1 VGRWADKYVIGLTGN
16 IGMGKSLVRKMLEH
30 LGAYTI
36 DADGLAHQVMVPG
49 APAYQPVIE
58 TFGKWIL
65 DAKNNVDRTKLGAVA
80 FSHPE
85 ALARLEALTHPIVGQ
100 GIDTLVGRAKQ
111 PIVVI
116 EAIKLLEGSLAGQVD
131 AIWVVD
137 AAPQIQIERLIQK
150 RGMSE
155 YEARKRVDTQNP
167 QRDKLARASV
177 VISNNGTPE
186 DVWVQVQRE
195 WNKILQLRGV
205 AQREDDVRTVN
216 ISQQAQDRAHAQ
228 QPATASA
235 SETTQMNRPTLTK
248 PPTSEQPA
256 VPVAPAAS
264 AAPTPVAPAQPVA
277 QPAAPVPV
285 PTPQTAPTMEIT
297 SLNIRRGMPK
307 HAEDIAT
314 MINSAMGKALTRGDV
329 MMAFGEKSYLLAEV
343 GGKTVGLAG
352 FQVENLITRMD
363 EFVIIPA
370 APIPPVAEALIGAVE
385 DASKELQSEV
395 GFMFI
400 PENASAVAQAFVD
413 QGYEKV
419 TLEAIKV
426 PAWREAAV
434 ESQPANTQ
442 ILTKKLRAERVLKP
456 L

>member
-1 VGRWADKYVIGLTGN
+1 
-16 IGMGKSLVRKMLEH
+16 
-30 LGAYTI
+30 
-36 DADGLAHQVMVPG
+36 
-49 APAYQPVIE
+49 
-58 TFGKWIL
+58 
-65 DAKNNVDRTKLGAVA
+65 
-80 FSHPE
+80 
-85 ALARLEALTHPIVGQ
+85 
-100 GIDTLVGRAKQ
+100 
-111 PIVVI
+111 
-116 EAIKLLEGSLAGQVD
+116 
-131 AIWVVD
+131 
-137 AAPQIQIERLIQK
+137 
-150 RGMSE
+150 
-155 YEARKRVDTQNP
+155 
-167 QRDKLARASV
+167 
-177 VISNNGTPE
+177 
-186 DVWVQVQRE
+186 
-195 WNKILQLRGV
+195 
-205 AQREDDVRTVN
+205 
-216 ISQQAQDRAHAQ
+216 
-228 QPATASA
+228 
-235 SETTQMNRPTLTK
+235 MNRPTLTK

-314 MINSAMGKALTRGDV
+314 MINSAMGKTLTRGDV